1 MNNGSMK
8 LKDNIVFINMNILQL
23 KKHYHLIKVEKWN
36 KLNLHMHFSVRLF
49 DSKQKKLR
57 NQKKDQMLLQIK
69 TNKNHQKDDKKS
81 TYKELLEKIVN
92 EKLGKIE
99 ELTR

>member
-1 MNNGSMK
+1 MK

-57 NQKKDQMLLQIK
+57 N
-69 TNKNHQKDDKKS
+69 
-81 TYKELLEKIVN
+81 
-92 EKLGKIE
+92 
-99 ELTR
+99 